1 MYIIYGNMFGWLF
14 VYLNIDLGFVFLFEI
29 CIYMKLKDKRFR
41 NWNENGK
48 YIYRIVYCIDLE
60 KCFW

>member
-1 MYIIYGNMFGWLF
+1 MFL
-14 VYLNIDLGFVFLFEI
+14 VEI

-41 NWNENGK
+41 NWNENSK